1 MVNKGKKKTNQRGGG
16 RQRDYSEE
24 SSPRKEAH
32 QGGGMRGMCGDCVG
46 NHVGSCCYSFSQ
58 VSTNFLINEN
68 DKSLTFKKNTLSLI
82 NMIIFLK
89 HA

>member
-1 MVNKGKKKTNQRGGG
+1 MEEGKETTVKNQA
-16 RQRDYSEE
+16 QE
-24 SSPRKEAH
+24 RKPTKVE
-32 QGGGMRGMCGDCVG
+32 GWGMCGDCVG

-89 HA
+89 HAWDSG